1 MVVALRAMEAIL
13 AAHEDDELRI
23 LVDDS
28 FKDILGCAFPDES
41 RFICYPRRQLHEDS
55 LFSRIRTYFE
65 FAKSLRSI
73 EYDCALDMD
82 GTVVSARLMRLARA
96 RRKLGPAFNKNKRR
110 KIYTEL
116 IEMDQPTQHCF
127 DDFSIMID
135 TLGLKPLS
143 QNYYQFPPFGDM
155 EQIAKLLGFSA
166 GVAREAFLGS
176 RIVVLHVCA
185 TKDYKQWDIAKF
197 ANLADSL
204 VEQGLSVIVVGAGE
218 SERARIGQMFVL
230 SKHRDEIIN
239 GHNKLSLVQLV
250 TLLQHA
256 KLYIGNDS
264 GPMHLASASGVPL
277 LALFGPTE
285 LVRWHP
291 RVPQVR
297 IVKGDALCSPDCQP
311 EVCLRDYQCMSSLS
325 VEKVQREVDR
335 ALSLIGRYNSFG

>member
-1 MVVALRAMEAIL
+1 MGYC
-13 AAHEDDELRI
+13 
-23 LVDDS
+23 
-28 FKDILGCAFPDES
+28 K
-41 RFICYPRRQLHEDS
+41 IC
-55 LFSRIRTYFE
+55 
-65 FAKSLRSI
+65 
-73 EYDCALDMD
+73 
-82 GTVVSARLMRLARA
+82 
-96 RRKLGPAFNKNKRR
+96 
-110 KIYTEL
+110 
-116 IEMDQPTQHCF
+116 
-127 DDFSIMID
+127 
-135 TLGLKPLS
+135 
-143 QNYYQFPPFGDM
+143 
-155 EQIAKLLGFSA
+155 
-166 GVAREAFLGS
+166 
-176 RIVVLHVCA
+176 
-185 TKDYKQWDIAKF
+185 
-197 ANLADSL
+197 NLADSL

-218 SERARIGQMFVL
+218 GERARIGQMFAL

-335 ALSLIGRYNSFG
+335 ALSLD

>member
-13 AAHEDDELRI
+13 VAHKDDALRI

-28 FKDILGCAFPDES
+28 FRDLLGCAFPGES
-41 RFICYPRRQLHEDS
+41 RFIYYPRKKLHENS
-55 LFSRIRTYFE
+55 PFSRVQTYFE
-65 FAKSLRSI
+65 FAKLLRSI
-73 EYDCALDMD
+73 EYDSALDMD

-96 RRKLGPAFNKNKRR
+96 RRKPGPAFNKNKRR

-127 DDFSIMID
+127 DDFTIMID
-135 TLGLKPLS
+135 TLGLKPRS
-143 QNYYQFPPFGDM
+143 QTYFQFPPFGEMD
-155 EQIAKLLGFSA
+155 QIAKLLGFSA
-166 GVAREAFLGS
+166 GVAHEAFLDS

-185 TKDYKQWDIAKF
+185 TKDYKQWDIGKF

-204 VEQGLSVIVVGAGE
+204 IEQGLNVVVVGAGE
-218 SERARIGQMFVL
+218 SERARIGQMFAL

-239 GHNKLSLVQLV
+239 GHNKLSLVQLI

-291 RVPQVR
+291 RVPQVQ
-297 IVKGDALCSPDCQP
+297 IVKGDAPCSPDCQP
-311 EVCLRDYQCMSSLS
+311 EVCLRNYQCMSSLS
-325 VEKVQREVDR
+325 VEKVQTEAQRV
-335 ALSLIGRYNSFG
+335 LSLIER